1 MYSDIGQIERNTQ
14 DRVVKLFTDRMG
26 YEYLGDWQDRDGN
39 SNVEE
44 SFLRPF
50 LENQGHAPKLIDKAL
65 YELVRSA
72 STQDGELYDNNK
84 TLYQMLRYGVSVRAV
99 VGDQSQT
106 VHFID
111 WKNAANN
118 RFAIAEEVTVRGVND
133 KRPDVVLYVNGIA
146 VGVIELKRSKVSV
159 EKGIR
164 QNLDNQSNYF
174 IQSFF
179 NTMQLVMAGNETA
192 GLRYGTTKTPEK
204 YYLKWKEQTD
214 EEFEYLLDKHLFQLC
229 EKKRLLEIIHDF
241 ILFDGG
247 NKIVCRPHQYFGVKA
262 SQQNIRNR
270 KDGIIWHTQGS
281 GKSLTMVWLA
291 QWIRENVTDSRV
303 VVITDRTELDKQITR
318 VFNDA
323 EEPMQRASSG
333 ADLIDKLN
341 KNEIPLISS
350 LVHKFGNRDD
360 DNGDIDNYLED
371 IQKNLPKNFKAKG
384 DIYVFVDECHRTQSG
399 KLHKAMKAIV
409 PNAMFIGFTGT
420 PLLKKDKKTS
430 LEVFGP
436 YIHTYKFNEA
446 VEDKVVLD
454 LRYEARDIDQRITDQ
469 DSIDEWFEAETDGLN
484 DLAKIELKRRWGTLK
499 QVLSSKSRLEKVVN
513 DIFKDF
519 RVKPRLKSGQGNAM
533 LVASSVLEAC
543 KYYELF
549 QVTDLKGHCAV
560 VTSFQPNANDIKG
573 EETGEGETEAQ
584 LKYRIY
590 TEMLAGKTTEE
601 FEDEAKNKFIK
612 EPARMKL
619 LIVVDK
625 LLTGFDAP
633 PASYLYIDK
642 SMQDHGLFQAI
653 CRVNRLDDESKEYG
667 YIIDYKDLF
676 MSLEKSISTYTSGAF
691 EGYDEDDVG
700 GLLKDRFKQAREHL
714 DDSLD
719 QVAALCEPVH
729 PKTQN
734 EFRKFFGCDFDGKS
748 DEELKDDEEKRL
760 SLYKLVSTLVRAYA
774 DIANEMGSAG
784 YSKEEAE
791 EVKRKVKFY
800 SDLKEEIKQAS
811 GDYIDLKAYEPG
823 MRNLIDMYI
832 DADHSRKVSALDD
845 FTLVDLIVE
854 KGISSLDGVL
864 SDNIKKNQD
873 AMAETIEN
881 NIRRVIIEEK
891 SGNPKYYE
899 KMSELLEELIRQ
911 RKKEAVA
918 YANYLKKLAELARH
932 VKRVDGVQKYPEKV
946 RSEGQ
951 KALYDNLDNDPDL
964 ALTIDEA
971 VKYTAKD
978 GWRENKIKE
987 RQVTNEISK
996 LLPEGVDLNVVME
1009 VVRNQRE
1016 Y

>member
-1 MYSDIGQIERNTQ
+1 MTDIGQIERNTQ
-14 DRVVKLFTDRMG
+14 NRVVKLFAEMLG
-26 YEYLGDWQDRDGN
+26 YDYLGDWQDWDGN

-44 SFLRPF
+44 KYLRPF
-50 LENQGHAPKLIDKAL
+50 LKKQGYRQKIIDKAVR
-65 YELVRSA
+65 ELTTAAGV
-72 STQDGELYDNNK
+72 QVGDLYDNNK
-84 TLYQMLRYGVSVRAV
+84 TVYHMLRYGVSARA
-99 VGDQSQT
+99 GAGEHAET

-111 WKNAANN
+111 WNN
-118 RFAIAEEVTVRGVND
+118 TDNNHFAIAEEVTVKGVHN

-159 EKGIR
+159 EEGIR
-164 QNLDNQSNYF
+164 QNLDNQRDDF
-174 IQSFF
+174 IKPFF
-179 NTMQLVMAGNETA
+179 NTIQLVMAGNDTA
-192 GLRYGTTKTPEK
+192 GARYGTTKTPEK
-204 YYLKWKEQTD
+204 YYLRWKESTGEAFD
-214 EEFEYLLDKHLFQLC
+214 YVLDKHLVQMC
-229 EKKRLLEIIHDF
+229 EKSRLLEIIHDF

-262 SQQNIRNR
+262 SQQHIRGR

-291 QWIRENVTDSRV
+291 QWIRENISDSRV
-303 VVITDRTELDKQITR
+303 VVITDRTELDTQITR

-323 EEPMQRASSG
+323 DEPMRRATSG

-341 KNEIPLISS
+341 SHEIPLISS
-350 LVHKFGNRDD
+350 LVHKFGTRDD
-360 DNGDIDNYLED
+360 SGLDVDEYLDD
-371 IQKNLPKNFKAKG
+371 IQKHLPKNFKAKG
-384 DIYVFVDECHRTQSG
+384 NIFVFVDECHRTQSG
-399 KLHKAMKAIV
+399 KLHRAMKAIL
-409 PNAMFIGFTGT
+409 PDAMFIGFTGT
-420 PLLKKDKKTS
+420 PLLKRDKKTS

-436 YIHTYKFNEA
+436 YIHTYKFDEA
-446 VEDKVVLD
+446 VEDNVVLD

-469 DSIDEWFEAETDGLN
+469 DSIDEWFEAETRGLN
-484 DLAKIELKRRWGTLK
+484 DLAKIELKKRWGTLK
-499 QVLSSKSRLEKVVN
+499 QVLSSKSRLEKIVN
-513 DIFKDF
+513 DVFKDF

-549 QVTDLKGHCAV
+549 QATDLKGYCAV
-560 VTSFQPNANDIKG
+560 VTSFQPHVDDIKG
-573 EETGEGETEAQ
+573 EETGEGETEEQ

-590 TEMLAGKTTEE
+590 TRMLGGKTTEE
-601 FEDEAKNKFIK
+601 FEEDAKRKFVK

-676 MSLEKSISTYTSGAF
+676 LSLEESISTYTSGAF
-691 EGYDEDDVG
+691 EGYDEEDVG
-700 GLLKDRFKQAREHL
+700 GLLKDRFEQAKERL
-714 DDSLD
+714 DDCLD
-719 QVAALCEPVH
+719 KVIALCEPIH
-729 PKTQN
+729 PKTQK
-734 EFRKFFGCDFDGKS
+734 EFRKFFGCDFDGKTE
-748 DEELKDDEEKRL
+748 EELKEDEEKRVN
-760 SLYKLVSTLVRAYA
+760 LYKLVSSLVRAYA
-774 DIANEMGSAG
+774 DIANEMGKAG
-784 YSKEEAE
+784 YSEEQAE
-791 EVKRKVKFY
+791 DIKHQVKFY
-800 SDLKEEIKQAS
+800 SDMKEEIKQAS

-854 KGISSLDGVL
+854 RGITSVEEGILINPDKEAVS
-864 SDNIKKNQD
+864 
-873 AMAETIEN
+873 ETIEN
-881 NIRRVIIEEK
+881 NIRKVIIDEK
-891 SGNPKYYE
+891 PGNPKYYE

-911 RKKEAVA
+911 RKKEAVK
-918 YANYLKKLAELARH
+918 YAEYLKKLVELARK
-932 VKRVDGVQKYPEKV
+932 VKRTDGQEQYPPELK
-946 RSEGQ
+946 SEGQ
-951 KALYDNLDNDPDL
+951 KALYDNLDQDKEL
-964 ALTIDEA
+964 VLSIDET

-978 GWRENKIKE
+978 GWRENRIKE
-987 RQVTNEISK
+987 RQVKNAINKHIPGHMDINT
-996 LLPEGVDLNVVME
+996 VME
-1009 VVRNQRE
+1009 VIKNQHE